1 MLGGLAEGK
10 RDLIPGIGG
19 ALAVSVRRSAAS
31 SSGASEA
38 KPQGLISSA
47 AVSRTGSPVIGASS
61 PPSVARF
68 RYFQIARSA
77 VRCRSGHFEP
87 EIRVRSKG
95 GRVAR
100 RPLL

>member
-61 PPSVARF
+61 PPF
-68 RYFQIARSA
+68 RGA
-77 VRCRSGHFEP
+77 V
-87 EIRVRSKG
+87 
-95 GRVAR
+95 
-100 RPLL
+100 PLLSDRAVGCALPKRALRA